1 MLGISSGFLAPLA
14 LKLRLSASLSLV
26 HLRMSHLMSP
36 PTPPSEPHS
45 PLAPAPNTH
54 PDLTAAGSQQ
64 PAAAAPAAADVDD
77 EMASPSSSSSS
88 EPEDTLEMD
97 VGPSSF
103 LNSARAFVSRSTK
116 RASGRGRGKRGGKDE
131 RAAKKGKKGEEEFGG
146 AGLGLRNGEGAEDK
160 LLDKDAYDAMVEG
173 QSFAS
178 TIAAEA

>member
-1 MLGISSGFLAPLA
+1 
-14 LKLRLSASLSLV
+14 
-26 HLRMSHLMSP
+26 MSHLMSP

-77 EMASPSSSSSS
+77 EMASPSSSSSSS